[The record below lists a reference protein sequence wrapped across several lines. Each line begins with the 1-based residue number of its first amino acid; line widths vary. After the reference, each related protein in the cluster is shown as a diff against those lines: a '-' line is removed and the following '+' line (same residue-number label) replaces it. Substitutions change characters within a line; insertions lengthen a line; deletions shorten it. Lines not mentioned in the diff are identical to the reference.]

1 VADRLYALPRSW
13 FDERSTGRVHSLIVY
28 DTERVDRMLGQ
39 LLAQTAPGVVVGVAL
54 CVVAVILD
62 PLLFAA
68 LVIVIPGMFFVH
80 RIITKRLRA
89 YMTAADDA
97 FAGFSADTQEALAA
111 IDAARSHGVSDWE
124 RRQRSRQIDR
134 VSETSRPLLRMHA
147 VNLAVQGSLA
157 ASSAI
162 VVRMVGGVAV
172 AVGSL
177 SLGALLAYYAVV
189 ALLLR
194 QIGPAVSGT
203 PVILTGRAALARID
217 EFLATEVS
225 EPYDGDLVL
234 AFEGGLRLDSVSFAY
249 GETSVLADVDFAVR
263 RGEHVAIVG
272 PNGAGKTTLLS
283 LLLGIAR
290 PQAGRVLA
298 DGVAFDRLDI
308 AALRRQIGVVPQE
321 PVLLRATIAENIAWG
336 RASPDSP
343 AVRAAAFL
351 ATASD
356 FIDRLPDAYD
366 TMLGDDGTGLSGGER
381 QRLAIARAL
390 VGDPV
395 LLMLDEPTNHLDAR
409 SIEAV
414 LERLAT
420 LPGRPG
426 IVTVTHD
433 AQIAGRADRIVT
445 LRRDRVDLPVRAAVG
460 ERGRAPAP
468 MFESDP
474 GRTRSE
480 GSAIPKARQ
489 IGDEN
494 A

>member
-1 VADRLYALPRSW
+1 MTRARPAGVGGGGPARRAGGARGAGTVGALVRLVAHTRALIAASLVIATIQAAVLLPVALLVKRIFDRQIPAHDTTGIILSGGAALGLYALSSLLTVISRVIVVGATKSSVTALRERVADRLYALPRSW

-162 VVRMVGGVAV
+162 VVLMVGGVAV
-172 AVGSL
+172 ADGSL

-298 DGVAFDRLDI
+298 DGVAFDRLDV

-366 TMLGDDGTGLSGGER
+366 TMLGDDGTGLSG
-381 QRLAIARAL
+381 
-390 VGDPV
+390 
-395 LLMLDEPTNHLDAR
+395 
-409 SIEAV
+409 
-414 LERLAT
+414 
-420 LPGRPG
+420 
-426 IVTVTHD
+426 
-433 AQIAGRADRIVT
+433 
-445 LRRDRVDLPVRAAVG
+445 
-460 ERGRAPAP
+460 
-468 MFESDP
+468 
-474 GRTRSE
+474 
-480 GSAIPKARQ
+480 
-489 IGDEN
+489 
-494 A
+494 